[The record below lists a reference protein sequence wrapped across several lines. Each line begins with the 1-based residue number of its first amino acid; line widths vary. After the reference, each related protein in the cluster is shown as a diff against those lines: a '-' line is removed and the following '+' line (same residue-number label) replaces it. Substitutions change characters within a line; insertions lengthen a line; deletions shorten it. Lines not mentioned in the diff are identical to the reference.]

1 MSERKVFY
9 RDHLDQDRPACRVQ
23 SIEAGTAQARN
34 LHRRQRRAVV
44 GRIEGAGVVLR
55 NEELIRRSRK
65 RVGSGLMKLGMLLV
79 TLTIACGAAAAIT
92 VSFSPIDQVQDEDRG
107 Y

>member
-9 RDHLDQDRPACRVQ
+9 RDHLDQDRPACGMQ
-23 SIEAGTAQARN
+23 SIEAVLAQARN
-34 LHRRQRRAVV
+34 LRRQQRAVV
-44 GRIEGAGVVLR
+44 GRIEGAGVVVR
-55 NEELIRRSRK
+55 NEDVMRRSRK
-65 RVGSGLMKLGMLLV
+65 LVGSGLMKLGMLLV

-92 VSFSPIDQVQDEDRG
+92 VSFSPVDQVQDEDRG